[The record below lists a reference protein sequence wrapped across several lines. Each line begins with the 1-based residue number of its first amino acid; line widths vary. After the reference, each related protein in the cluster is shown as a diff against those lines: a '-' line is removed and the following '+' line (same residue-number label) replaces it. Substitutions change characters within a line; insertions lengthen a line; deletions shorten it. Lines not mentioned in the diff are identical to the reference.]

1 MKTAILSVRAPSL
14 DSITNPRCEN
24 KGARTLRQ
32 GIAKTFLWIS
42 LLADLI
48 AAQADNC
55 RRISFG
61 PYRKGSLPSPENP
74 QFEQQPTLTTEPQF
88 PPPTYDPLAAGL
100 LPPSAPFLTPTPPS
114 PRDPVWSGWD

>member
-32 GIAKTFLWIS
+32 GTAKTFLWIS

-55 RRISFG
+55 RRISLGHTGRDIFAIT
-61 PYRKGSLPSPENP
+61 RKP
-74 QFEQQPTLTTEPQF
+74 
-88 PPPTYDPLAAGL
+88 A
-100 LPPSAPFLTPTPPS
+100 
-114 PRDPVWSGWD
+114 V